1 VDGRLAN
8 VNPKSPA
15 VEDPDDPPPKV
26 TRRIGAEAAT
36 WVARLHGPN
45 RNRQM
50 ELECLAWQQRSAAHR
65 YAFERCT
72 QVWQEVP
79 NAARAA
85 GYVPTPRRSPA
96 VPSAGGRSRRWAA
109 VAVVSCALAAGVV
122 GVWLFLQ
129 DATEYRTAVGEAQT
143 VVLSDGTRM
152 FLNTDTRVSAGLD
165 SKQRTVRIESGE
177 AAFEVAKDP
186 ARPFVVRAAASEVV
200 ALGTAFSVR
209 LVPSSGAGGESLAVT
224 LLEGKVS
231 LRPSAGAGLGSVA
244 PAQALVMQPGER
256 VRLARAPGGKG
267 ATRQQLDRP
276 RLDQVTAWKRNE
288 AVFDRT
294 SLADAVAEMNR
305 YSRTQLVLV
314 GEVARAEWL
323 VSGQYRTGD
332 NAGFAQALAALHGL
346 VVREHEGRL
355 ELSVGS

>member
-1 VDGRLAN
+1 MIGNRQVAD
-8 VNPKSPA
+8 
-15 VEDPDDPPPKV
+15 DPDDPPPKV
-26 TRRIGAEAAT
+26 TKRIGAEAAT

-45 RNRQM
+45 RTRQM
-50 ELECLAWQQRSAAHR
+50 ELECLEWQSRSAAHR

-85 GYVPTPRRSPA
+85 GYVPTPRRPPVA
-96 VPSAGGRSRRWAA
+96 QAPSRRLRLRGLVAA
-109 VAVVSCALAAGVV
+109 ASCALVAGVV
-122 GVWLFLQ
+122 GLWVFLH

-143 VVLSDGTRM
+143 VVLGDGSRM
-152 FLNTDTRVSAGLD
+152 FLNTDTRVSVALD
-165 SKQRTVRIESGE
+165 PKQRAVRIESGE
-177 AAFEVAKDP
+177 AVFEVAKDS

-209 LVPSSGAGGESLAVT
+209 LVPPGAEATESLVVT
-224 LLEGKVS
+224 LIEGKVS
-231 LRPSAGAGLGSVA
+231 LRPATGGDGRSVA
-244 PAQALVMQPGER
+244 PAEAMVLQPGER
-256 VRLARAPGGKG
+256 VRLAKAPGGKG
-267 ATRQQLDRP
+267 ATRQQVDRP

-288 AVFDRT
+288 AVFERT
-294 SLADAVAEMNR
+294 SLVDAVAEMNR

-332 NAGFAQALAALHGL
+332 SAGFAQALAALHGL

-355 ELSVGS
+355 ELSAGS